1 MWYPLFKYV
10 LIGPAL
16 RLLTRPRV
24 VGREHLP
31 DDGPYIVAANHLA
44 MIDSLILCLVLP
56 RRLTFVAKREYF
68 EGTGLRGAVQRWF
81 FSASGQIPIDRG
93 GAGAAQSSLDTACRI
108 LDAGGVWAIH
118 PEGTRSRDG
127 VAHRARTGVMR
138 VAERTGRSGDTGRNP
153 GHRRGEPARQTPA
166 PTRPRR
172 HRHRP
177 AGHHRRRNPRGHRP
191 ADAAHSDPRRP
202 GVRRRVRV
210 NSPTGIPPGRA
221 GAPGTK
227 VAFLGPA
234 IVRDGAEW
242 NYSEY

>member
-1 MWYPLFKYV
+1 VWYPLFKYV

-68 EGTGLRGAVQRWF
+68 EGTGLRSAVQRWF

-138 VAERTGRSGDTGRNP
+138 VAERTGVPVIPVGIRGTAAVNP
-153 GHRRGEPARQTPA
+153 PGKRLL
-166 PTRPRR
+166 
-172 HRHRP
+172 
-177 AGHHRRRNPRGHRP
+177 
-191 ADAAHSDPRRP
+191 RP
-202 GVRRRVRV
+202 GRVDIVIGRPV
-210 NSPTGIPPGRA
+210 TTDAGIREATDLLMQRIVILA
-221 GAPGTK
+221 GQ
-227 VAFLGPA
+227 
-234 IVRDGAEW
+234 
-242 NYSEY
+242 EYVDEYA